1 LTPAARIA
9 EAYTAACLVELDAL
23 KPGNVHRHA
32 EGHGMTVADFERSAT
47 VSAPALARP
56 GASVGSRIFGAV
68 QATHAAVGQNTN
80 LGIVLLTA
88 PLAAAAERSEP
99 DLRVALARILE
110 ALDLDDARAVFAAIA
125 LANPGG
131 LGTAERHDVRA
142 PPTVALREAMAD
154 AAARDLVARQYVTD
168 FADVFG
174 MGAPTFIAARADGAG
189 AAEAATVVYLA
200 FLAAEP
206 DSHIARKFGR
216 ETAEALRDEAA
227 SRRDILVD
235 PTRRYEALMVWDADL
250 KARGLNPGT
259 CADLTVASIFA
270 AYLSAMRGHARGTAC
285 ERPPRMIECA
295 ARP

>member
-1 LTPAARIA
+1 MTAAARIA

-32 EGHGMTVADFERSAT
+32 EGHGMTVADFERSAG
-47 VSAPALARP
+47 VSAPALTRR
-56 GASVGSRIFGAV
+56 GASVGSRILDAV
-68 QATHAAVGQNTN
+68 QATRAAVGQNTN
-80 LGIVLLTA
+80 LGIVLLSA
-88 PLAAAAERSEP
+88 PLAAAAERGEL
-99 DLRVALARILE
+99 DLRVALARVLE

-125 LANPGG
+125 AANPGG

-174 MGAPTFIAARADGAG
+174 VGAPTFTAAMADGAV
-189 AAEAATVVYLA
+189 AAEAATAVYLA
-200 FLAAEP
+200 FLATDL

-216 ETAEALRDEAA
+216 EIAEALRNEAA
-227 SRRDILVD
+227 ARRDMLVD
-235 PTRRYEALMVWDADL
+235 PARRYEALMAWDTEL

-259 CADLTVASIFA
+259 SADLTVASIFA
-270 AYLSAMRGHARGTAC
+270 AYLSAMRE
-285 ERPPRMIECA
+285 ERRASAGQE
-295 ARP
+295 